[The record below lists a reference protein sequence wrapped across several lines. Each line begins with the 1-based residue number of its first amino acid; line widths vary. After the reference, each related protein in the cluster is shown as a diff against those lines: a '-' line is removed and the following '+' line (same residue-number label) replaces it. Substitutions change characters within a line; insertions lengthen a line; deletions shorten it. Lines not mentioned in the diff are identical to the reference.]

1 MQDTHFAIIRV
12 CLRYQSG
19 LFPKK
24 DMDIKRESRKKQA
37 PLGLI
42 LMTKENRKKRRK
54 QNCQIVF
61 KTPSFSI

>member
-1 MQDTHFAIIRV
+1 MQDTHFAIMRV

-37 PLGLI
+37 TLGLN
-42 LMTKENRKKRRK
+42 LDDERK
-54 QNCQIVF
+54 
-61 KTPSFSI
+61 